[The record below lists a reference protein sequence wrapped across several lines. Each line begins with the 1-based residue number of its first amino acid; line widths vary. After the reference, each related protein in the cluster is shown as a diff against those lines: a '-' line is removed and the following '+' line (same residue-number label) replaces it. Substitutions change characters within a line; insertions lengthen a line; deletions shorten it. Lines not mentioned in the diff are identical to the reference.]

1 MVETREGFNNNTTS
15 PINKEDPFRG
25 LHEGIDFCRH
35 GANVSFYS
43 LSEGVVIAAGGKYNQ
58 IIVYDEKRDVTF
70 VYLHANS
77 VKVKVG
83 QRVYAGET
91 ELGIQ
96 GNKGCKDVHVH
107 VEVHPGKSTDVFAS
121 LIDISLKSINPY
133 VHINYYLG
141 REKTEDI
148 VAARPGV
155 NPTKQEAIAYIAKKA
170 NEYAIPVD
178 LALAVAW
185 TENKMRHFKEDG
197 TSGPNASGDYGLM
210 QINIQHKKGMTNE
223 KWNKIETDWR
233 ANIDYGLIVL
243 KEKYK

>member
-1 MVETREGFNNNTTS
+1 M
-15 PINKEDPFRG
+15 
-25 LHEGIDFCRH
+25 
-35 GANVSFYS
+35 
-43 LSEGVVIAAGGKYNQ
+43 
-58 IIVYDEKRDVTF
+58 
-70 VYLHANS
+70 
-77 VKVKVG
+77 
-83 QRVYAGET
+83 
-91 ELGIQ
+91 
-96 GNKGCKDVHVH
+96 
-107 VEVHPGKSTDVFAS
+107 
-121 LIDISLKSINPY
+121 
-133 VHINYYLG
+133 G

-223 KWNKIETDWR
+223 KWNKIEADWR

-243 KEKYK
+243 KEKYNEALLEGEGDKGSDSFEENLARSAYSLYNSGSAFFRYRMTYEEAKSTYANHKKYGRLIEGYYNGPRNRKGYEGYDNRDIDFMLNYRN